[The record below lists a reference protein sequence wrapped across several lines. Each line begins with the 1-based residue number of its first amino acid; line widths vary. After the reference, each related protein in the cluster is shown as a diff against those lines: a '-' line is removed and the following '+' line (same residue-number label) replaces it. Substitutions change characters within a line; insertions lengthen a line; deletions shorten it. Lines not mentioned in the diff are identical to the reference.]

1 MGLMTVAGDRLT
13 NFPDSGPAGITDGI
27 NWQWQSWEGFPYLT
41 CSLLSPWS
49 HGFFTRDFSPR
60 GPIELTEVL
69 EPKAKVYRLQQV
81 HGNVVLNTSQLPPV
95 VAMDSEAPVQTSA
108 YAEADGLVAGGELE
122 ALWVCSADCVPV
134 LIADSCTGMVAAV
147 HAGWRGTAAKIL
159 PEAIDQLVAQ
169 GSKRENLKIAMGPAI
184 AGKVYQVS
192 VEVAAK
198 LGATIAPESAVSATA
213 DGILEFLHQLPESPV
228 LADPE
233 PGKVRLDVRLCNA
246 LQLQQLGINL
256 SQVAIAPFCTYSDSD
271 RFFSYR
277 RDRLKKIQWS
287 GIVSARRTSLC

>member
-1 MGLMTVAGDRLT
+1 MTVAGDRET
-13 NFPDSGPAGITDGI
+13 NFSDSQSAGQTSESI
-27 NWQWQSWEGFPYLT
+27 WQWQSWQGLPYLT

-60 GPIELTEVL
+60 GPIELTQVL
-69 EPKAKVYRLQQV
+69 EPAARVYRLQQV
-81 HGNVVLNTSQLPPV
+81 HGNAVLNTSLLPP
-95 VAMDSEAPVQTSA
+95 A
-108 YAEADGLVAGGELE
+108 AEEETAVPTYELGDGLVAARSLE

-134 LIADSCTGMVAAV
+134 LIADSCTGMAAAV

-159 PEAIDQLVAQ
+159 PEAIAQLVAQ

-192 VEVAAK
+192 VEVAAQ
-198 LGATIAPESAVSATA
+198 LGAAIAPQSAVSATA
-213 DGILEFLHQLPESPV
+213 DDILKFLHQLPASPV
-228 LADPE
+228 SADPE

-246 LQLQQLGINL
+246 LQLQQLGIDL
-256 SQVAIAPFCTYSDSD
+256 SVVAIAPFCTYSDSD

-287 GIVSARRTSLC
+287 GIVSASQTSP

>member
-13 NFPDSGPAGITDGI
+13 NFPDSECTGLTDDIG
-27 NWQWQSWEGFPYLT
+27 WQWQSWEGLPYLT
-41 CSLLSPWS
+41 CSLLSRWS

-60 GPIELTEVL
+60 GPIELTEIL
-69 EPKAKVYRLQQV
+69 APGAQVYRLQQI

-95 VAMDSEAPVQTSA
+95 TAMGSSVQTYESG
-108 YAEADGLVAGGELE
+108 DGLVARGELE

-134 LIADSCTGMVAAV
+134 LIADSCTGLVAAV

-159 PEAIDQLVAQ
+159 PEAIAQLVAQ
-169 GSKRENLKIAMGPAI
+169 GSKTENLKIAMGPAI

-192 VEVAAK
+192 VEVAAE
-198 LGATIAPESAVSATA
+198 LGATIAPQNAVSATA
-213 DGILEFLHQLPESPV
+213 DSILEFLHQLPETPV

-246 LQLQQLGINL
+246 LQLQQLGIDL

-287 GIVSARRTSLC
+287 GIVSTCDTSPC